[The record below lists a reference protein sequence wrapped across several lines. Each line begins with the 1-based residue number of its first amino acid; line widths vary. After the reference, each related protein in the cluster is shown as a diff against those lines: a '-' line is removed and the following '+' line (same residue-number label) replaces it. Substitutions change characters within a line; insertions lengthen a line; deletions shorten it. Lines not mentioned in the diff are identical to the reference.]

1 MKRYIIAI
9 LITICGLTAMAQNRP
24 DMTHQSTG
32 RDRIEVK
39 LYADQPQLVYD
50 NTTNQ
55 IAVYGNESEYYYVTI
70 TSSSTL
76 QVVFSS
82 IISGDYDIIDASIMS
97 SGTYYLSL
105 MSSHGNSYQWTFNQG
120 LQGGTG
126 SFGIVDR
133 LGDRMNWLNDFGL
146 TPFDF

>member
-9 LITICGLTAMAQNRP
+9 LITICGMTAMAQNRP

-32 RDRIEVK
+32 RDRDKVK
-39 LYADQPQLVYD
+39 LYADQPELVYD

-55 IAVYGNESEYYYVTI
+55 IAVYGNECEYYYVTI

-76 QVVFSS
+76 QVVFTS

-105 MSSHGNSYQWTFNQG
+105 LSSHGNNYQWTFNQG
-120 LQGGTG
+120 LQGTGTY
-126 SFGIVDR
+126 GIVDR
-133 LGDRMNWLNDFGL
+133 FGDRMNWLNDFGL